1 MTIASKVYKTEAIV
15 LRYRDMGEADRLVTI
30 HTPFMGKFTAIAK
43 GVRRTKSRLAGH
55 VEPLSYSSM
64 MLAKGQNLDIIT
76 QSQTIES
83 FLPLRQDLWRTTC
96 GLYAAELVERFTPE
110 HAEHYAVF
118 RLLLDTLHRLAEED
132 KNELVLRYFEVQL
145 LGILGYRPE
154 LYRCVKCRAALQP
167 VVNYFGAGEGGA
179 LCPQCA
185 EPWAKR
191 LSVSALK
198 VLRHLQRGSWEEV
211 RRLNL
216 TGDPAQEVESLL
228 RDYIRYLLERDINAA
243 GLMDTLRREQVA
255 GLDTSAS

>member
-15 LRYRDMGEADRLVTI
+15 LRYRDLGEADRLITI
-30 HTPFMGKFTAIAK
+30 YTPFRGKFTAIAK

-55 VEPLSYSSM
+55 LEPLSYSSM

-76 QSQTIES
+76 QGQTIES

-96 GLYAAELVERFTPE
+96 ALYAAELVERFTPE

-118 RLLLDTLHRLAEED
+118 RLLLDTLHRLTEED
-132 KNELVLRYFEVQL
+132 KPDLALRYFEVQL
-145 LGILGYRPE
+145 LGLLGYRPE
-154 LYRCVKCRAALQP
+154 LYRCIQCQSALQP
-167 VVNYFGAGEGGA
+167 VVNYFSAGAGGA

-191 LSVSALK
+191 LSVNALK
-198 VLRHLQRGSWEEV
+198 VLRLLQWGSWEEV
-211 RRLNL
+211 RRLHL
-216 TGDPAQEVESLL
+216 RGDLSEEVEALL
-228 RDYIRYLLERDINAA
+228 RDYIRYLLEREVNAA

-255 GLDTSAS
+255 RLGTSAS